1 MHIFFSI
8 LWKIVRNETSTII
21 PARVSN
27 EKASTTPHI
36 YRWTPCTPQTC
47 VSHKTALQ
55 HSASTTIRQHYHTDT
70 WLPQWPAIQTRSARE
85 REREKSAREPLQ
97 ATSITSGVTGWR
109 KPVREAKPR
118 HSKHETASD
127 KKPCPP
133 NGVREKK
140 GGLLGSAST
149 CTCYCRRPSM
159 RTQSQK
165 VAGCKL
171 KHITTGQCVWR
182 LPRCAM
188 QLCCES
194 TLTKASFV
202 VVSQLLLTEEPPTDV
217 DCEPNTWSAGWQG
230 CTKDI
235 DAKHLFQ
242 RCHLQAVPRS
252 IFLHGPY
259 GAWL

>member
-55 HSASTTIRQHYHTDT
+55 HSASSTIRQHYHTDT

-140 GGLLGSAST
+140 
-149 CTCYCRRPSM
+149 RRPSRKCLHLYM
-159 RTQSQK
+159 LLSEAFNENAIAKGRRLQVETHYNWAMCLTATKVCNATMLWKHTDQSLICCCFATASHRRTSHRRRLRTQHLEC
-165 VAGCKL
+165 GL
-171 KHITTGQCVWR
+171 TG
-182 LPRCAM
+182 
-188 QLCCES
+188 
-194 TLTKASFV
+194 
-202 VVSQLLLTEEPPTDV
+202 
-217 DCEPNTWSAGWQG
+217 
-230 CTKDI
+230 
-235 DAKHLFQ
+235 
-242 RCHLQAVPRS
+242 
-252 IFLHGPY
+252 LH
-259 GAWL
+259 